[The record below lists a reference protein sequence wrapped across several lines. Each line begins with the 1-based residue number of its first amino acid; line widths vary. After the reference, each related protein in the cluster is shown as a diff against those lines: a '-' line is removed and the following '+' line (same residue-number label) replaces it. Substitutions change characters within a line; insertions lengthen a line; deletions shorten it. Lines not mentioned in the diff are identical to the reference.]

1 MPRDY
6 YEVLGV
12 SRDADAGEIKKS
24 FRRLARELHP
34 DANHDDPEA
43 EDKFKELAEAYEVLS
58 DDQRRATY
66 DRYGHE
72 GLKGGGYAP
81 NFEGFGSFADIF
93 SSFFGGGFD
102 SPFGGGRGGGGA
114 DVALQVVIELEE
126 AARGVRKELTYDTD
140 AKCSHCHGNG
150 AEPGTPIVTCK
161 RCGGA
166 GQLQAVQRTAFG
178 QLMRRVPCDE
188 CDGAGRI
195 PEQPCSTCDGTGFEA
210 TEQSIEVDIPAGIED
225 GQRIRVSGRGHAG
238 AGGAAAGDLY
248 VLVRVREHE
257 SLLRDGDDLVTVVDV
272 PAPLA
277 ALGTTID
284 VPSLDG
290 PIPLDVPAGTQP
302 GEIIELAGR
311 GMPPLRGRGRTGKL
325 RVVVN
330 VAIPRRLTRE
340 QRDLLEQLAESL
352 TDENLRS
359 DEGMLHKLRRVF
371 AAR

>member
-1 MPRDY
+1 MARDY

-12 SRDADAGEIKKS
+12 ARDADAGAIKKA
-24 FRRLARELHP
+24 FRSLARELHP
-34 DANHDDPEA
+34 DTNHGDPEA
-43 EDKFKELAEAYEVLS
+43 EHKFKELAEAYEVLS
-58 DDQRRATY
+58 DDDRRATY

-102 SPFGGGRGGGGA
+102 SPFGRANAGAGA
-114 DVALQVVIELEE
+114 DIAVQVAIDLEE
-126 AARGVRKELTYDTD
+126 AAAGLRKEIAYDAD
-140 AKCSHCHGNG
+140 VKCSHCSGNG
-150 AEPGTPIVTCK
+150 AEPGTPIVTCE

-178 QLMRRVPCDE
+178 QLVRRAVCDA
-188 CDGAGRI
+188 CNGAGRV
-195 PEQPCSTCDGTGFEA
+195 PEQPCKTCDGSGFEA
-210 TEQSIEVDIPAGIED
+210 AEQVIEVDIPAGIDD
-225 GQRIRVSGRGHAG
+225 GQRIRVSGRGNAG
-238 AGGAAAGDLY
+238 EGGSRPGDLY

-290 PIPLDVPAGTQP
+290 PIPLEVPAGTQP
-302 GEIIELAGR
+302 GEIVALAGR
-311 GMPPLRGRGRTGKL
+311 GMPPLRGRGRTGAL
-325 RVVVN
+325 RVVIN
-330 VAIPRRLTRE
+330 VAIPRRLSRE
-340 QRDLLEQLAESL
+340 QRELLEQLADSL

-359 DEGMLHKLRRVF
+359 DEGMLSKLRRVL
-371 AAR
+371 AGK